1 MLEVRRVSMNFSGL
15 QVLNSITFFVKEKE
29 FVGLIGPN
37 GAGKTTLF
45 NCICGVY
52 KPTSGEIRYMGK
64 KIDGKKPHEICR
76 LKVSRTFQLTRTFPE
91 FTTLE
96 NVLTGIIAREE
107 KAKSKNIN
115 DFRDEALQYLTIV
128 GLESKK
134 DVLAKNLT
142 LAERRMTELARALA
156 TRPRLLL
163 LDEVLA
169 GLNPTEISQAVSTL
183 EKIHNE
189 YSISIIWIEHVMH
202 ALMGAV
208 ERVLVLASGS
218 LIADG
223 TPEEVSRDEN
233 VITAYLGS

>member
-76 LKVSRTFQLTRTFPE
+76 LKVSRTFQLTRIFPE

-96 NVLTGIIAREE
+96 NVLIGIIARTE